1 LSPPRIEIPE
11 AFAGLFQPARHK
23 AFYGGRG
30 SAKSHSFAAALVVK
44 AISSQVRVL
53 CLREIQKSIKES
65 SKLLIEDKI
74 RGAGLE
80 SRFEI
85 LDTEI
90 RERFTGSRFTFA
102 GLRTN
107 PDALKSSEG
116 VDIAAVWEAAPVSQR
131 SIDLLIP
138 TIRKDGS
145 ELWWEWNPEHDHD
158 PVDRLFRGPAGPP
171 PNSIVRR
178 VDWRDNPWFPETLR
192 AERDHLY
199 ATDPDKAEHVWGGE
213 YVRAVEG
220 AYFAQQLREARLD
233 GRITWLRAD
242 PLIQRRAFWDIGIR
256 DATAIWV
263 AQFVGGEI
271 RVIDYIEGVGQP
283 LAYYVEELR
292 ARGHRS
298 ALCVLPHDGVT
309 ENNITALRYEDHVRA
324 AGFET
329 TVIKNQGKGAAMMR
343 VEAARRLFPRIWID
357 EDKCAAGLKALA
369 AYHERWDDKR
379 NAGMGPEHD
388 WASHGADAFGL
399 MCVAYEEPRKHIEKL
414 AMPSYGVV

>member
-1 LSPPRIEIPE
+1 
-11 AFAGLFQPARHK
+11 
-23 AFYGGRG
+23 
-30 SAKSHSFAAALVVK
+30 
-44 AISSQVRVL
+44 
-53 CLREIQKSIKES
+53 
-65 SKLLIEDKI
+65 
-74 RGAGLE
+74 
-80 SRFEI
+80 
-85 LDTEI
+85 
-90 RERFTGSRFTFA
+90 
-102 GLRTN
+102 
-107 PDALKSSEG
+107 
-116 VDIAAVWEAAPVSQR
+116 
-131 SIDLLIP
+131 
-138 TIRKDGS
+138 
-145 ELWWEWNPEHDHD
+145 
-158 PVDRLFRGPAGPP
+158 
-171 PNSIVRR
+171 

-298 ALCVLPHDGVT
+298 ALCVLPHDGVA
-309 ENNITALRYEDHVRA
+309 ENSITALRYEDHVRA

-329 TVIKNQGKGAAMMR
+329 TVVKNQGKGAAMMR